1 MLRNFWNRLM
11 GRSQSEAAERELE
24 RERGDKFA
32 GESYEDY
39 QADEH
44 SEELLGGFNPG
55 TLVARVGD
63 TEVRSQLPGE
73 VQELRIHDGSQ
84 VKAGDAL
91 ADISAD
97 KEHVWEALRALYTIG
112 GDEDL
117 EDIQRYVRGVPG
129 MPEKVQQQA
138 RLTLQAIQGRRK
150 PSAAL

>member
-55 TLVARVGD
+55 TLV
-63 TEVRSQLPGE
+63 
-73 VQELRIHDGSQ
+73 
-84 VKAGDAL
+84 
-91 ADISAD
+91 
-97 KEHVWEALRALYTIG
+97 
-112 GDEDL
+112 EDDRPPR
-117 EDIQRYVRGVPG
+117 EDRP
-129 MPEKVQQQA
+129 
-138 RLTLQAIQGRRK
+138 
-150 PSAAL
+150 